1 MDYSF
6 LKTERLKRDLS
17 IKEVAKLTN
26 LSAAYISRIEA
37 NKTQP
42 KVIDLISLCKIYDF
56 EIVAKDKINRHKDAH
71 ILSK

>member
-17 IKEVAKLTN
+17 INEVARLTK
-26 LSAAYISRIEA
+26 LSAAYISRIES
-37 NKTQP
+37 NKTQV
-42 KVIDLISLCKIYDF
+42 KVSDLITLCNVYDF

-71 ILSK
+71 ILL